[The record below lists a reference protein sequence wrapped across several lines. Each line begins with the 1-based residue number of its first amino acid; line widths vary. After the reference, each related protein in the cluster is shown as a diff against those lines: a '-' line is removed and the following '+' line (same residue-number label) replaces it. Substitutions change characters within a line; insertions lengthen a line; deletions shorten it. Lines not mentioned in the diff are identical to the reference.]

1 MAPDRTVQSG
11 ITADE
16 LRECQRAKLVA
27 QARNSTNVV
36 LELDS
41 ETGETLDVWY
51 WPVNDNG
58 ARVVPSDL
66 AAYRKSHQFRGPHC
80 LCAFIDDHNPND
92 PREAAIVMS
101 KRGLRTGE
109 YIARCALSK
118 CGYVVFIEQTFN
130 SCGLPVKRYSRRSPD
145 KARPLDIVFVD
156 GEGMSMEK
164 LT

>member
-16 LRECQRAKLVA
+16 LRECQRAKLAA

-36 LELDS
+36 LELDD

-58 ARVVPSDL
+58 A
-66 AAYRKSHQFRGPHC
+66 H
-80 LCAFIDDHNPND
+80 DHNPND
-92 PREAAIVMS
+92 PHEAAIVMS
-101 KRGLRTGE
+101 KWGLRTGE

-145 KARPLDIVFVD
+145 EARPLDIVFVD
-156 GEGMSMEK
+156 REGMSMEK

>member
-1 MAPDRTVQSG
+1 MAPDRMVQSS
-11 ITADE
+11 ITADK
-16 LRECQRAKLVA
+16 LRKCQ
-27 QARNSTNVV
+27 NSTNVV

-51 WPVNDNG
+51 WPVNDNR
-58 ARVVPSDL
+58 AHVVPSDL
-66 AAYRKSHQFRGPHC
+66 AAYRKSHQFQGPHC

-101 KRGLRTGE
+101 KRGLHTGE

-118 CGYVVFIEQTFN
+118 CGYV
-130 SCGLPVKRYSRRSPD
+130 GPD
-145 KARPLDIVFVD
+145 EARPLDIVFVD
-156 GEGMSMEK
+156 REGMSMEK